1 MADDESKRA
10 VLETVLARTPA
21 EGFCTAARDTLSAF
35 PGGAAEIAAFW
46 PALVDDALRQNLTAM
61 ELPSLSIRT
70 RIRNA
75 VLARLALLRPHK
87 EAARSAAAIL
97 VLPQHLAL
105 GTQLAWASADV
116 IWRAAGDEAS
126 DFNHYTKRA
135 MLAGILS
142 ATTIAWFGDDSEDE
156 RHTAAFLDA
165 RIDNVMEFEKL
176 KARVKER
183 FADAT
188 SSAGKTS

>member
-1 MADDESKRA
+1 
-10 VLETVLARTPA
+10 
-21 EGFCTAARDTLSAF
+21 
-35 PGGAAEIAAFW
+35 
-46 PALVDDALRQNLTAM
+46 
-61 ELPSLSIRT
+61 
-70 RIRNA
+70 
-75 VLARLALLRPHK
+75 
-87 EAARSAAAIL
+87 
-97 VLPQHLAL
+97 
-105 GTQLAWASADV
+105 
-116 IWRAAGDEAS
+116 
-126 DFNHYTKRA
+126 
-135 MLAGILS
+135 LAGILS